1 MEDAIKHDLQWPSHV
16 GNAIQRS
23 DILEGSVFVKNL
35 AAPHELVKAQINE
48 RTGRFE
54 FAVVHAVGGIATMG
68 WIQ

>member
-16 GNAIQRS
+16 SNAIQQS
-23 DILEGSVFVKNL
+23 DVLEGSIFVKNI

-54 FAVVHAVGGIATMG
+54 FAVVHAVGGIATTW